1 MTARPLSSLLQAAAR
16 SPLYRPWL
24 PADGIGA
31 EPDDGMIRT
40 GASHQGDPDSG
51 KAQMM
56 QDGHGRDSHLM
67 DPRLAHPQLAD
78 LHDRIARAGGTRK
91 QQCFSSENITQAD
104 HFASTYRGITSGR
117 SGQRL
122 DYRKSCQWLQ
132 QRDAWRR
139 MQLQQRAN
147 GDYAVIN
154 VASRLFPQDPFD
166 ITLVC
171 GILDRSISESL
182 GEIVAHLQRQNRHIF
197 WRGFPARLLEN
208 AEQIRNLCQRV
219 GVRRTSVI
227 STGAAATAELQQILS
242 SDTNSGGVVNEYGA
256 QDCGLQLYSCP
267 ACGHFHARN
276 PRCLLS
282 VEAGQIYATDLHSHS
297 QPVVAMATGDLAAM
311 HHGACPIS
319 TEPGFMPRP
328 IPALQSPDHAD
339 ALRRRLDAAAQ
350 HRPFILTAGQADPI
364 LLELRKAAGLQPRDG
379 SAAAGLAAPRQG
391 GVGEIDEL
399 VELAGRG
406 AIALCRERLEQRLSP
421 ALLSCFARRRTSLI
435 SYLIGHLVVMDL
447 PAWRDIL
454 AIWLSEARQHGAERA
469 TEARLQQSVGLALS
483 RTRGACQ
490 NLIGVFDD
498 TSTLLLTLL
507 RDPTPAERLISQ
519 TGLDQQVDP
528 LLGRLALLH
537 PEDRPL
543 SLPLISCCSDLL
555 LAHCWRKDRQ
565 LLEWLAE
572 ACRGSEDG
580 DIRAAEAVHR
590 SGLLRKV

>member
-1 MTARPLSSLLQAAAR
+1 MRKLIKGMRDGRTCINETQDRMTARPLSSLLQAAAR

-208 AEQIRNLCQRV
+208 A
-219 GVRRTSVI
+219 
-227 STGAAATAELQQILS
+227 
-242 SDTNSGGVVNEYGA
+242 
-256 QDCGLQLYSCP
+256 
-267 ACGHFHARN
+267 
-276 PRCLLS
+276 
-282 VEAGQIYATDLHSHS
+282 
-297 QPVVAMATGDLAAM
+297 
-311 HHGACPIS
+311 
-319 TEPGFMPRP
+319 
-328 IPALQSPDHAD
+328 
-339 ALRRRLDAAAQ
+339 
-350 HRPFILTAGQADPI
+350 
-364 LLELRKAAGLQPRDG
+364 
-379 SAAAGLAAPRQG
+379 
-391 GVGEIDEL
+391 
-399 VELAGRG
+399 
-406 AIALCRERLEQRLSP
+406 
-421 ALLSCFARRRTSLI
+421 
-435 SYLIGHLVVMDL
+435 
-447 PAWRDIL
+447 
-454 AIWLSEARQHGAERA
+454 
-469 TEARLQQSVGLALS
+469 
-483 RTRGACQ
+483 
-490 NLIGVFDD
+490 
-498 TSTLLLTLL
+498 
-507 RDPTPAERLISQ
+507 
-519 TGLDQQVDP
+519 
-528 LLGRLALLH
+528 
-537 PEDRPL
+537 
-543 SLPLISCCSDLL
+543 
-555 LAHCWRKDRQ
+555 
-565 LLEWLAE
+565 
-572 ACRGSEDG
+572 
-580 DIRAAEAVHR
+580 
-590 SGLLRKV
+590 